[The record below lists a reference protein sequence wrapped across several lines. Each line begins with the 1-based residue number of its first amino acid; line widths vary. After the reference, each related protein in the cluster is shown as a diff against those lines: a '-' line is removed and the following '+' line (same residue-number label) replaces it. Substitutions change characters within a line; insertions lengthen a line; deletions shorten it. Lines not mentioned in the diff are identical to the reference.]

1 MPAIGNIEIILFANT
16 TGFAKSLKDASFTAK
31 AFGATF
37 STSIGK
43 ELAAGGR
50 ILAATAKSVFS
61 LRTALV
67 AAGAAFA
74 AWKGLESLHQASEMV
89 DALGKSAKRIGM
101 TAEQLSALRY
111 AAGQSGIE
119 FETLSTMAGKAA
131 KNIAEI
137 VADGKREMQIGRLK
151 VRLTDA
157 AGQVRNI
164 AELLP
169 DLAKGIESAGSEA
182 EQLRLSE
189 KIFGRA
195 GGAQFVT
202 FLKESG
208 TFLEGMAQQTERAG
222 RLGAIF
228 TADQVKK
235 LTAYNDAL
243 SDVGKAWE
251 GLKVKLMTEIAP
263 PLTKFLDEFALKLA
277 SIPQSIQ
284 AFKNASMAAS
294 GSGQDASRAGAAL
307 DKAFEKSWN
316 LFLVT
321 AKSAGDLFITTV
333 VEGMK
338 IAGRTLVLVAAS
350 TLRGSYP
357 WLAKQL
363 GDPSFQAEAQYNEL
377 VGIRENLAKAQER
390 LLREYPNGVP
400 KGGSP
405 LQQQI
410 VQRLMQDGA
419 PNAKTIEEAF
429 ADIDKRI
436 EQFRNQLENDKGVT
450 EQQMARFAKEAGEA
464 IAATAEKRAAEI
476 KAAYQEAGAAIDA
489 VITSYTP
496 MGPPAPEG
504 SPEEAAKKYF
514 PNPMNA
520 LDGLVAKAKAVG
532 AKMSTSISEGMK
544 ELWPKIK
551 EQLAEQQKWADTLR
565 ASDDQVFFKLYP
577 EKQAE
582 EMVARARAMREEMKR
597 LGMEVRATDAE
608 FEAWGK
614 ELVKA
619 ATKVEDLRN
628 TAKDTFARSIQDEVF
643 NMAGDVGQAFADMTI
658 DGKRSFADLA
668 KSWGKTLVA
677 MASQTLL
684 FKPIFDLLGNSIGPW
699 LGGTRVGQTSTVP
712 GSVGGARA
720 EGGPVDAGKWYMV
733 GENGP
738 ELMRAG
744 GDGYVF
750 PHGAAIGM
758 GGGRPVTVNVYNEV
772 GGQVQTSERQGPS
785 GERVID
791 VYLRKALVRALGDG
805 SVDTPL
811 RQNFGITRRGTPR

>member
-1 MPAIGNIEIILFANT
+1 MPAIGNIEIVLFANT
-16 TGFAKSLKDASFTAK
+16 GPLKTAFRDAATAAK
-31 AFGATF
+31 AF
-37 STSIGK
+37 
-43 ELAAGGR
+43 
-50 ILAATAKSVFS
+50 AKDFFS
-61 LRTALV
+61 LRGNLADAGRIFSATSKQIFNMRNAVLV
-67 AAGAAFA
+67 AGAAFA

-101 TAEQLSALRY
+101 TAEQLSALKY

-131 KNIAEI
+131 KNMAEL
-137 VADGKREMQIGRLK
+137 VADGKREMQVGRLSVK
-151 VRLTDA
+151 LTDA

-164 AELLP
+164 SELLP

-208 TFLEGMAQQTERAG
+208 TFLEGMAEQTARAG

-263 PLTKFLDEFALKLA
+263 PLTKFLDEFAMKLA
-277 SIPQSIQ
+277 AVPQAIQ
-284 AFKNASMAAS
+284 AFKNANAVAT
-294 GSGQDASRAGAAL
+294 GSGQDAYRAGAAL
-307 DKAFEKSWN
+307 DKAFEKTWN

-321 AKSAGDLFITTV
+321 AKGAGDLFITTV
-333 VEGMK
+333 IEGMK
-338 IAGRTLVLVAAS
+338 IAGRTLVLAAAS

-357 WLAKQL
+357 WIAKQL
-363 GDPSFQAEAQYNEL
+363 GDPSFQAEAKYNEL
-377 VGIRENLAKAQER
+377 VGARDNIIKAQKR
-390 LLREYPNGVP
+390 LAEDYPNGVP
-400 KGGSP
+400 AGQMSTD
-405 LQQQI
+405 QMVI
-410 VQRLMQDGA
+410 RRLIDEHVGRG
-419 PNAKTIEEAF
+419 KSVDEAF
-429 ADIDKRI
+429 ADLNKLI
-436 EQFRNQLENDKGVT
+436 EQQRNQLELDKGVT
-450 EQQMARFAKEAGEA
+450 EQQMARFAKDAGKA
-464 IAATAEKRAAEI
+464 IAATAAKRADEI
-476 KAAYQEAGAAIDA
+476 KAAYQEAGDAIDA

-496 MGPPAPEG
+496 MGPPAPTG
-504 SPEEAAKKYF
+504 TPEEAAKKYF
-514 PNPMNA
+514 PNPLNA
-520 LDGLVAKAKAVG
+520 LDGLVARAKAVG
-532 AKMSTSISEGMK
+532 AKMSTSIADGMK

-551 EQLAEQQKWADTLR
+551 EQLAEQQRWADSLR
-565 ASDDQVFFKLYP
+565 ATDEAAYFDLYP
-577 EKQAE
+577 EAKAE
-582 EMVARARAMREEMKR
+582 ATVAHMKAVRDEMER
-597 LGMEVRATDAE
+597 LGITVKMSASDFAKWAEDVRKAARRATEKIKEGTLA
-608 FEAWGK
+608 FEVQK
-614 ELVKA
+614 E
-619 ATKVEDLRN
+619 
-628 TAKDTFARSIQDEVF
+628 IQGWSVD
-643 NMAGDVGQAFADMTI
+643 MGRTFADMVV
-658 DGKRSFADLA
+658 DGKASFADLA

-677 MASQTLL
+677 MAAQTLM
-684 FKPIFDLLGNSIGPW
+684 FKPIFDILGSGIGEW
-699 LGGTRVGQTSTVP
+699 LGKTSAGNQMVAP
-712 GSVGGARA
+712 GAAPGRA
-720 EGGPVDAGKWYMV
+720 SGGPVDAGKWYTV

-791 VYLRKALVRALGDG
+791 VYLRKALKRAFSDG
-805 SVDTPL
+805 SVDSDL
-811 RQNFGITRRGTPR
+811 RQNFGITRKGTPR